1 VAIPIAWFF
10 QPDVYTVSL
19 VQGAAVVASGM
30 SSVLAVVFYLYAL
43 DLDEASFVTPFYQT
57 VPIFA
62 YVLGYFILG
71 ERITLAQGF
80 GSFVIIVGALA
91 LSFEFGRRGMLCR
104 AFRRAGAGYS
114 SGSGSL
120 TTGG

>member
-1 VAIPIAWFF
+1 MAIPIAWFF

-62 YVLGYFILG
+62 YALGYFILG

-80 GSFVIIVGALA
+80 GS
-91 LSFEFGRRGMLCR
+91 LSLSARLHCRLSLGGGEFG
-104 AFRRAGAGYS
+104 S
-114 SGSGSL
+114 S
-120 TTGG
+120 